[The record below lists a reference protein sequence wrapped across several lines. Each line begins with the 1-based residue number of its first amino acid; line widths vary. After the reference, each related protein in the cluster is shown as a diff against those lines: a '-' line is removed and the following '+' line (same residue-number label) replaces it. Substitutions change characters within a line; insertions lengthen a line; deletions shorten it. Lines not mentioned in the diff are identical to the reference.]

1 MALPLPAGWTEHV
14 SPTGQP
20 YWYNASTRTSTY
32 HRPAPP
38 GGYAGPPPPLQTSSF
53 VQDTSTS
60 AVAQQSPVVE
70 KKKKEKPKVKQP
82 IPGTE
87 GWIKVTTTHDNVF
100 YSHPESA
107 RSEWTVPDEIK
118 DAVKAM
124 DEREEEERRAQVER
138 RRKAEEEAREAEEKA
153 ADEERERIEAQQRV
167 QPEEEQRLRKEQEAK
182 EKELRDAGKRKRGEE
197 LDDEDEDVGGVDA
210 DELLAAPADESDAAA
225 TKKAKLERRD
235 VAESYADHEPGEES
249 EDEDEEAWQRR
260 VAAEMAAEA
269 EAEASEE
276 VATPTHGPP
285 LGPPPSGP
293 YTGPPP
299 SMPPPPPG
307 GYTGPPPPLSYPGGP
322 PPGFLQN
329 QGPQPPN
336 IFPPPPGAYNPPP
349 QLSHEESKAL
359 FMLMLT
365 SLNGTANEIN
375 PMAPWD
381 KELVKFVHLTDY
393 GRLTSLR
400 DRQDAF
406 NEWCKLRLREK
417 RKAGPSGARK
427 LSTVASDEPE
437 QITANASASTHTA
450 NNGHARERQEPNGA
464 LETYRALLQSSVTST
479 RTKWEDFRKEHKK
492 GRSFFAFGRND
503 AEREKEF
510 KKWLRELGEQ
520 KAEQDFVHLLE
531 ARLNRAEQ
539 GLSSTSDPQQCSEA
553 WSKAKRQPGLDTD
566 ARYEAVASS
575 SRRADLFAKWVKGE
589 LSSAGREK
597 GQTKESEESATKK
610 RDAATAL
617 REREDRV
624 RRERAKL
631 EQQNQR
637 TIQATSHE
645 ESVVAF
651 SQLLVDAVTNPH
663 TSWSSARFD
672 LSSDARF
679 RSHSLQQREKED
691 LFRAHLDKLQ
701 SRKLA
706 ALHRV
711 FEKHAP
717 QLDTAKRIA
726 LPLVRDDE
734 DMEKG
739 GLGEWLKEEEQ
750 RGLRLE
756 EMFERW
762 NDQRHNDARRD
773 FDKMLKESSFISF
786 WGALR
791 AERQRMIAA
800 GQDTDA
806 TDAADE
812 DDDVPSLLKMAGSVD
827 LEEVHATLQNDA
839 RYRAFDF
846 VPEKR
851 DAWVRSYLQQMDVP
865 KSTAFQAQAG
875 SAATR

>member
-38 GGYAGPPPPLQTSSF
+38 GGYAGPPPPLQTSSS
-53 VQDTSTS
+53 VQDTSTN
-60 AVAQQSPVVE
+60 AVAQQPPVVE

-87 GWIKVTTTHDNVF
+87 GWIKVITTHDNVF

-118 DAVKAM
+118 DAVRAM
-124 DEREEEERRAQVER
+124 DEREEEERRAQEER
-138 RRKAEEEAREAEEKA
+138 RRKAEEEAREAEENA
-153 ADEERERIEAQQRV
+153 AHEERERIEAQQRV
-167 QPEEEQRLRKEQEAK
+167 QREEEQRSRKEQEAK

-210 DELLAAPADESDAAA
+210 DELLAAPADE
-225 TKKAKLERRD
+225 
-235 VAESYADHEPGEES
+235 
-249 EDEDEEAWQRR
+249 
-260 VAAEMAAEA
+260 
-269 EAEASEE
+269 
-276 VATPTHGPP
+276 
-285 LGPPPSGP
+285 
-293 YTGPPP
+293 
-299 SMPPPPPG
+299 
-307 GYTGPPPPLSYPGGP
+307 
-322 PPGFLQN
+322 
-329 QGPQPPN
+329 
-336 IFPPPPGAYNPPP
+336 GAYNPPP

-365 SLNGTANEIN
+365 SLNGTPNEIN

-381 KELVKFVHLTDY
+381 KELVKFVHLNDY

-417 RKAGPSGARK
+417 RKAGPSGATK
-427 LSTVASDEPE
+427 PSTVASDETE
-437 QITANASASTHTA
+437 QITANASASTHTV

-479 RTKWEDFRKEHKK
+479 RTKWEDFRKKHKK
-492 GRSFFAFGRND
+492 ERSFFAFGRND

-510 KKWLRELGEQ
+510 KKWLRELGERKRAAAE
-520 KAEQDFVHLLE
+520 KAEEDFVHLLE

-575 SRRADLFAKWVKGE
+575 SRRADLFVKWVRGE
-589 LSSAGREK
+589 LSNAGREK

-624 RRERAKL
+624 RRERAKM

-663 TSWSSARFD
+663 TSWSSAQFD
-672 LSSDARF
+672 LASDGRF
-679 RSHSLQQREKED
+679 RSQTLQQREKED

-706 ALHRV
+706 ALHCV

-717 QLDTAKRIA
+717 QLNTAKRIA

-739 GLGEWLKEEEQ
+739 GLGEWLNEEEH

-791 AERQRMIAA
+791 AQRQRMIAA

-851 DAWVRSYLQQMDVP
+851 DAWMRSYLQQMDVP